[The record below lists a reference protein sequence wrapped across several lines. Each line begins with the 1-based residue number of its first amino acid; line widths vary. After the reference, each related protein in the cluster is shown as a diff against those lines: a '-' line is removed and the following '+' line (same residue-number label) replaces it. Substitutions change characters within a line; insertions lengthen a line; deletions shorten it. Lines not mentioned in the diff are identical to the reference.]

1 MNNKINEFRAGI
13 KPLIGAMIGAGCGL
27 SSISF
32 YTHSVFV
39 SSISSDT
46 GWSRGDVQLG
56 VSIMI
61 LLAIIT
67 APLIGTMVD
76 RYGARVI
83 GLISIPL
90 YGFAMVCFF
99 FVEDQLW
106 SYYLIWVLMSIIAA
120 GTLPV
125 TWTRVVNG
133 WFDRYRGIAL
143 GITLAG
149 TGIAA
154 TLGPMYVTWLID
166 VYGWRLAY
174 VLLAGTITIISFPSV
189 YFLFKERTK
198 KEVNQ
203 NSNREIFSSNE
214 VGLAFSEAIKSYRF
228 WAIGFALI
236 LAAAGISG
244 LITNSV
250 PMLIDRG
257 ITRTDAAEYAGL
269 IGLSVIIGRLVVG
282 FLLDYFWAPLIAA
295 IFLAAPLFS
304 AYILGSPIES
314 SFYISLSMIIIGLA
328 AGAELDLL
336 AFLVSRYF
344 GLLDYG
350 KLYGALYIFFSLGAG
365 LAPVTFG
372 KTFDIFGNYSLVLNI
387 VAVMSVCS
395 GMLMLTLGS
404 YPKLESE

>member
-1 MNNKINEFRAGI
+1 MSNKINEFRVGI
-13 KPLIGAMIGAGCGL
+13 KPLMGAMIGAGCGL

-76 RYGARVI
+76 RYGARII

-90 YGFAMVCFF
+90 YGFSMACFF

-154 TLGPMYVTWLID
+154 TLGPVYVSWLID
-166 VYGWRLAY
+166 AYGWRLAY
-174 VLLAGTITIISFPSV
+174 ALLAGTITIISFPSV
-189 YFLFKERTK
+189 YFLFKEREQ
-198 KEVNQ
+198 KELNE
-203 NSNREIFSSNE
+203 NSNGKLFNTHE
-214 VGLAFSEAIKSYRF
+214 VGLVFSEAIKSYHF
-228 WAIGFALI
+228 WAIGFALV

-250 PMLIDRG
+250 PMLIDKG
-257 ITRTDAAEYAGL
+257 ITRTNAAEYAGL
-269 IGLSVIIGRLVVG
+269 IGLSVIIGRLIVG

-295 IFLAAPLFS
+295 IFLAAPLIS
-304 AYILGSPIES
+304 AYILGSHIES
-314 SFYISLSMIIIGLA
+314 NFYISISMIIIGLA

-350 KLYGALYIFFSLGAG
+350 KLYGSLYIFFSIGAG
-365 LAPVTFG
+365 FAPVTFG
-372 KTFDIFGNYSLVLNI
+372 KTFDAFGDYSLVLNI
-387 VAVMSVCS
+387 VAVMSICS
-395 GMLMLTLGS
+395 AILMLTLGS
-404 YPKLESE
+404 YPKFKSK

>member
-1 MNNKINEFRAGI
+1 MNNKINEFRIGV
-13 KPLIGAMIGAGCGL
+13 KPLLGAMIGAGCGL

-32 YTHSVFV
+32 YTHGVFV
-39 SSISSDT
+39 ASISSDT

-61 LLAIIT
+61 LMAIIT
-67 APLIGTMVD
+67 APIIGTMID

-90 YGFAMVCFF
+90 YGFTMACFF

-106 SYYLIWVLMSIIAA
+106 SYYLIWVLMSIIAS

-133 WFDRYRGIAL
+133 WFDRSRGFAL

-149 TGIAA
+149 TGVAA
-154 TLGPMYVTWLID
+154 TLGPVYVTWLID
-166 VYGWRLAY
+166 TFGWRLAY
-174 VLLAGTITIISFPSV
+174 ALLAGTITIIGFPSV
-189 YFLFKERTK
+189 YFLFKERIIK
-198 KEVNQ
+198 DVNR
-203 NSNREIFSSNE
+203 NSNGKILSSNE
-214 VGLAFSEAIKSYRF
+214 IGLEFSEAIKSYRF
-228 WAIGFALI
+228 WAIGFALV

-250 PMLIDRG
+250 PMLIDKG
-257 ITRTDAAEYAGL
+257 LTIEDAAEYAGL
-269 IGLSVIIGRLVVG
+269 IGLSVIIGRLIVG
-282 FLLDYFWAPLIAA
+282 FLLDYFWAPLVAA
-295 IFLAAPLFS
+295 IFLAAPLLS
-304 AYILGSPIES
+304 ANILGSPIES
-314 SFYISLSMIIIGLA
+314 SFYTSLSMIIIGLA

-350 KLYGALYIFFSLGAG
+350 KLYGALYIFFSIGAG
-365 LAPVTFG
+365 LAPFTFG
-372 KTFDIFGNYSLVLNI
+372 KTFDTFGDYSLVLNI
-387 VAVMSVCS
+387 VAVMSICS
-395 GMLMLTLGS
+395 GVLMLTLGS
-404 YPKLESE
+404 YPKLESK

>member
-13 KPLIGAMIGAGCGL
+13 KPLMGAMIGAGCGL

-67 APLIGTMVD
+67 APLVGTMVD

-90 YGFAMVCFF
+90 YGFAMVCFV

-143 GITLAG
+143 GVTLAG

-174 VLLAGTITIISFPSV
+174 VLLAATITIISFPSV

-198 KEVNQ
+198 KEKNQ
-203 NSNREIFSSNE
+203 NSNGKISSSNE
-214 VGLAFSEAIKSYRF
+214 TGLIFSKAIKSYRF

-250 PMLIDRG
+250 PMLIDKG
-257 ITRTDAAEYAGL
+257 LTRTDAAEYAGL

-295 IFLAAPLFS
+295 IFLAAPIFS

-365 LAPVTFG
+365 FAPVTFG
-372 KTFDIFGNYSLVLNI
+372 KTFDAFGDYSLVLNI
-387 VAVMSVCS
+387 VAVMSICS

-404 YPKLESE
+404 YPKLESK

>member
-1 MNNKINEFRAGI
+1 MDNKINEFRAGI
-13 KPLIGAMIGAGCGL
+13 KPLMGAMIGAGCGL

-90 YGFAMVCFF
+90 YGFAMVCFV

-106 SYYLIWVLMSIIAA
+106 SYYLIWVLMSVIAA

-198 KEVNQ
+198 KEINQ
-203 NSNREIFSSNE
+203 NSNGKISSSNE
-214 VGLAFSEAIKSYRF
+214 TGLIFSKAIKSYRF

-250 PMLIDRG
+250 PMLIDKG
-257 ITRTDAAEYAGL
+257 LTRTAAAEYAGL

-295 IFLAAPLFS
+295 IFLAAPIFS

-365 LAPVTFG
+365 FAPVTFG
-372 KTFDIFGNYSLVLNI
+372 KTFDAFGNYSLVLNI

-404 YPKLESE
+404 YPKLESK

>member
-1 MNNKINEFRAGI
+1 MNNKISEFRAGI
-13 KPLIGAMIGAGCGL
+13 KPLMGAMIGAGCGL

-39 SSISSDT
+39 SSISYDT

-90 YGFAMVCFF
+90 YGFAMVCFV

-106 SYYLIWVLMSIIAA
+106 SYYLIWVLMSVIAA

-198 KEVNQ
+198 KEINQ
-203 NSNREIFSSNE
+203 NSNGKISSSNE
-214 VGLAFSEAIKSYRF
+214 TGLIFSKAIKSYRF

-304 AYILGSPIES
+304 AYILGSSIES

-365 LAPVTFG
+365 FAPVTFG

>member
-198 KEVNQ
+198 KEKNQ
-203 NSNREIFSSNE
+203 NSNGKISSSNE
-214 VGLAFSEAIKSYRF
+214 TGLIFSKAIKSYRF

-250 PMLIDRG
+250 PMLIDKG
-257 ITRTDAAEYAGL
+257 LTRTDAAEYAGL

-282 FLLDYFWAPLIAA
+282 FLLDY
-295 IFLAAPLFS
+295 
-304 AYILGSPIES
+304 
-314 SFYISLSMIIIGLA
+314 
-328 AGAELDLL
+328 
-336 AFLVSRYF
+336 
-344 GLLDYG
+344 
-350 KLYGALYIFFSLGAG
+350 
-365 LAPVTFG
+365 
-372 KTFDIFGNYSLVLNI
+372 
-387 VAVMSVCS
+387 
-395 GMLMLTLGS
+395 
-404 YPKLESE
+404 